1 MVKEKV
7 ADKRTVCTSRQ
18 PPGTY
23 QSGRVFKRLSVS
35 SDEEA
40 VRTGAAMVL
49 RAGERALVAEEDE
62 RGRQT
67 QATDRSK
74 LASGRESVQLKT
86 QSRDQ
91 IRTSQRP

>member
-1 MVKEKV
+1 M
-7 ADKRTVCTSRQ
+7 ADERAVCTSRQ

-23 QSGRVFKRLSVS
+23 QSGRVVKRLSVS

-49 RAGERALVAEEDE
+49 RAGEQALVAEEDE

-67 QATDRSK
+67 QATDRFK
-74 LASGRESVQLKT
+74 ASSWFQGANQFRRHSHV
-86 QSRDQ
+86 
-91 IRTSQRP
+91 IR